1 MEDFVT
7 PTVWKPLK
15 VGALQLPHRLVMA
28 PMTRARS
35 TQGGVPTPMNAE
47 YYAQRASMALII
59 TEGTQPSDDGQGYP
73 LTPGI
78 YRDDH
83 IAGWRRVTDA
93 VHDNGG
99 LIVIQLM
106 HAGRISHPSNTPHG
120 RQPVAPSPVRPA
132 GMMFTQSG
140 MFEMLEP
147 RELSANEIA
156 VVVDEHRRAAVAAM
170 QAGADG
176 VEVHAGNG
184 YLAHQFLSSN
194 ANLRRD
200 AYGGSVQRRIR
211 FAVELVDAVSE
222 EIGRD
227 RTGVVISP
235 NNTLNDILEE
245 DVEVLYGVFTR
256 ALSSLK
262 IAYLH
267 LNYKGDEDLVEFIR
281 LHWPGVLLLNRG
293 NADLATRLVDV
304 ETGLADAITLGTHAL
319 ANPDLV
325 ARLQSG
331 APMNEADRS
340 TFYGGDERGYL
351 DYPTLQQ
358 SSR

>member
-7 PTVWKPLK
+7 LNVWKPLN
-15 VGALQLPHRLVMA
+15 VGALELPHRLVMA

-35 TQGGVPTPMNAE
+35 TPDGVPTPMNAE

-59 TEGTQPSDDGQGYP
+59 TEGTQPSDDGQGYQ

-106 HAGRISHPSNTPHG
+106 HVGRISHSSNTPHG
-120 RQPVAPSPVRPA
+120 RQPVAPSPVRPS
-132 GMMFTQSG
+132 GKMFTQNG
-140 MFEMLEP
+140 LFEMPEP
-147 RELSANEIA
+147 RELSASEIVA
-156 VVVDEHRRAAVAAM
+156 IVDEHRRAAAAAM
-170 QAGADG
+170 EAGADG

-200 AYGGSVQRRIR
+200 DYGGSVQSRIR
-211 FAVELVDAVSE
+211 FAIELVDAVSE

-235 NNTLNDILEE
+235 SNTLNDIVEE
-245 DVEVLYGVFTR
+245 DIEVLYGVFTR
-256 ALSSLK
+256 ALSSLR

-267 LNYKGDEDLVEFIR
+267 LNYKGDGDLVEFIR

-293 NADLATRLVDV
+293 NADLATRLLDI

-325 ARLQSG
+325 ARLRSG
-331 APMNEADRS
+331 AELNAPDRS
-340 TFYGGDERGYL
+340 TFYGGGERGYL

-358 SSR
+358 ASR

>member
-1 MEDFVT
+1 MEDFVSSN
-7 PTVWKPLK
+7 VWKPLD
-15 VGALQLPHRLVMA
+15 VGALHLPHRLVMA

-35 TQGGVPTPMNAE
+35 TPEGIPTPMNAE

-83 IAGWRRVTDA
+83 ITGWRRVTDA

-106 HAGRISHPSNTPHG
+106 HVGRISHPSNTPHG
-120 RQPVAPSPVRPA
+120 RQPVAPSPVTPS
-132 GMMFTQSG
+132 GKMFTQSG
-140 MFEMLEP
+140 MFEMPEP
-147 RELSANEIA
+147 RELSAKEIIDI
-156 VVVDEHRRAAVAAM
+156 VDEHRRAAAAAM
-170 QAGADG
+170 EAGADG

-194 ANLRRD
+194 ANLRSD
-200 AYGGSVQRRIR
+200 DYGGSVQSRIR
-211 FAVELVDAVSE
+211 FAIELVDAVSE

-235 NNTLNDILEE
+235 SNTLNDIVEE
-245 DVEVLYGVFTR
+245 DIEVLYGVFTR
-256 ALSSLK
+256 ALSSLR

-267 LNYKGDEDLVEFIR
+267 LNYKGDGDLVEFIR

-293 NADLATRLVDV
+293 NADLATRLLDV

-325 ARLQSG
+325 ARLRSG
-331 APMNEADRS
+331 AALNDPDRS

-358 SSR
+358 ASR

>member
-1 MEDFVT
+1 
-7 PTVWKPLK
+7 
-15 VGALQLPHRLVMA
+15 VGALRLPHRLVMA

-35 TQGGVPTPMNAE
+35 GPDGVPTQMNAE

-83 IAGWRRVTDA
+83 VAGWRQVTDA

-120 RQPVAPSPVRPA
+120 RQPVAPSAVRPS
-132 GMMFTQSG
+132 GKMFTSSG
-140 MFEMLEP
+140 MFEMPEP
-147 RELSANEIA
+147 RELSAREI
-156 VVVDEHRRAAVAAM
+156 VEVVDEHRRAAAAAM
-170 QAGADG
+170 AAGADG

-194 ANLRRD
+194 ANLRGD
-200 AYGGSVQRRIR
+200 DYGGSVQRRIR
-211 FAVELVDAVSE
+211 FAIELVDAVSE

-235 NNTLNDILEE
+235 SSTLNDIVED
-245 DVEVLYGVFTR
+245 DVEVLYGVFVR
-256 ALSSLK
+256 ALSSLRL
-262 IAYLH
+262 AYLH

-281 LHWPGVLLLNRG
+281 LHWPGVLFLNRG
-293 NADLATRLVDV
+293 NADLPTRLLDV
-304 ETGLADAITLGTHAL
+304 ETGLADAVTVGTHAL
-319 ANPDLV
+319 ANPDLA
-325 ARLQSG
+325 ARLQLG
-331 APMNEADRS
+331 ASLNDADRS

-351 DYPTLQQ
+351 DYPTLEHAA
-358 SSR
+358 R

>member
-1 MEDFVT
+1 
-7 PTVWKPLK
+7 
-15 VGALQLPHRLVMA
+15 MA

-35 TQGGVPTPMNAE
+35 TPNGVPTKINAE

-78 YRDDH
+78 YRDDQV
-83 IAGWRRVTDA
+83 AGWRQVTDA
-93 VHDNGG
+93 VHENGG

-106 HAGRISHPSNTPHG
+106 HVGRISHPSNTPHG
-120 RQPVAPSPVRPA
+120 RPPVAPSPVRPS
-132 GMMFTQSG
+132 GKMFTNDG
-140 MFEMLEP
+140 MFEMPEP
-147 RELSANEIA
+147 RELSAKEI
-156 VVVDEHRRAAVAAM
+156 VVIVDEHRRAAAAAM
-170 QAGADG
+170 AAGADG

-194 ANLRRD
+194 VNLRND
-200 AYGGSVQRRIR
+200 DYGGSVQRRIR
-211 FAVELVDAVSE
+211 FAIELVDAVSG

-235 NNTLNDILEE
+235 GNTLNNIVEG
-245 DVEVLYGVFTR
+245 DVEVLYGVFVR
-256 ALSSLK
+256 ALSSLRL
-262 IAYLH
+262 AYLH
-267 LNYKGDEDLVEFIR
+267 LNYKEDGDLVEFIR
-281 LHWPGVLLLNRG
+281 LHWPGVLFLNRG
-293 NADLATRLVDV
+293 NADLAARLLDV
-304 ETGLADAITLGTHAL
+304 ETGLADAITVGTHAL

-331 APMNEADRS
+331 APLNDPDRS

-358 SSR
+358 VSR

>member
-1 MEDFVT
+1 MDGIVT
-7 PTVWKPLK
+7 SNLWKPLD
-15 VGALQLPHRLVMA
+15 VGALRLPHRLVMA

-35 TQGGVPTPMNAE
+35 MPNGVPTEMNAA

-78 YRDDH
+78 YRDDQ
-83 IAGWRRVTDA
+83 IAGWRRVTNV

-106 HAGRISHPSNTPHG
+106 HVGRISHPSNTPHG
-120 RQPVAPSPVRPA
+120 RQPVAPSRVRPS
-132 GMMFTQSG
+132 GQMFTQSG
-140 MFEMLEP
+140 MFDMPEP
-147 RELSANEIA
+147 RELSTKEISII
-156 VVVDEHRRAAVAAM
+156 VEEHRRAAAAAM
-170 QAGADG
+170 AAGADG
-176 VEVHAGNG
+176 VEVHAANG

-194 ANLRRD
+194 VNLRSD
-200 AYGGSVQRRIR
+200 DYGGSVQRRIR
-211 FAVELVDAVSE
+211 FAIELVDAVSE

-235 NNTLNDILEE
+235 ANTLNDIVED
-245 DVEVLYGVFTR
+245 DVEVLYGVFVR
-256 ALSSLK
+256 ALSSLRL
-262 IAYLH
+262 AYLH

-281 LHWPGVLLLNRG
+281 LHWPGVLFLNRG
-293 NADLATRLVDV
+293 NADLETRLLDV
-304 ETGLADAITLGTHAL
+304 ETGLADAITVGTHAL

-331 APMNEADRS
+331 EPLNEADRS

-358 SSR
+358 MSQ